1 MVGTMISKNARAII
15 LELVDIELDRLHTN
29 FNSNNDNDLTYF
41 VFQFHGGIEQSE
53 QTHKVE
59 FYD

>member
-1 MVGTMISKNARAII
+1 MVGIMISKNARAII
-15 LELVDIELDRLHTN
+15 LEVLDHDLYRLHSN
-29 FNSNNDNDLTYF
+29 FNSSNDNDLTYF
-41 VFQFHGGIEQSE
+41 VFEFLGGIERFE